1 MEKLIFLILFI
12 ALTSHG
18 ESWPQFRGPTGQGHI
33 EAADLPLNWSGNK
46 GVTWEQK
53 IAGKAWSSPIC
64 VNDQIFL
71 TNAVL
76 NQGNLIL
83 ELISVDFITGEI
95 NWKKKL
101 FNYSKQPR
109 IHKKNSYASP
119 TPFYENGFV
128 FVHFG
133 NLGTACVS
141 FNGELIWNKK
151 LNYLPVHG
159 SGASP
164 VIAEDLLLLSTDG
177 SVDPCLVALNKKTG
191 DIIWKAIR
199 DSKAKKNFSF
209 CTPLVIKVRGET
221 QIISPASDYVFA
233 YDLNGNQLWKF
244 NYPNGYSVVPRP
256 VFDQGIIY
264 VSSGYDSPVLYAI
277 RCGGRGDI
285 TQKNL
290 VWKTRKAAPRNS
302 SVVVVE
308 GLLFMAADNGVVSCL
323 DAKTGELYWIERVA
337 GSCSPS
343 LIHANGQ
350 IFLCDETGKT
360 FIFEAKKRY
369 RLLAQNDLGERMLA
383 SPIIYKNS
391 LLLRTENTLW
401 RIDS

>member
-1 MEKLIFLILFI
+1 MVKLILLILFI
-12 ALTSHG
+12 APISYG
-18 ESWPQFRGPTGQGHI
+18 ISWPQFRGPTGQGHI
-33 EAADLPLNWSGNK
+33 DAAELPLNWSGTK
-46 GVTWEQK
+46 GVTWERK

-76 NQGNLIL
+76 YQGNLTL

-109 IHKKNSYASP
+109 IHRKNSYASP

-141 FNGELIWNKK
+141 FNGELVWKKK
-151 LNYLPVHG
+151 LDYLPVHG

-164 VIAEDLLLLSTDG
+164 VIIQDLLLLSMDG
-177 SVDPCLVALNKKTG
+177 AENPCLVALNKKNG
-191 DIIWKAIR
+191 EIKWKAMR
-199 DSKAKKNFSF
+199 DSNAKKNFSF
-209 CTPLVIKVRGET
+209 CTPLVIEVNGAT

-233 YDLNGNQLWKF
+233 YDLNGTQLWKF

-256 VFDQGIIY
+256 VFEQGIIY
-264 VSSGYDSPVLYAI
+264 ISSGYNSPVLYAI
-277 RCGGRGDI
+277 SSGGRGDI

-290 VWKTRKAAPRNS
+290 VWKTRKAVPHNS
-302 SVVVVE
+302 SAVVVD

-323 DAKTGELYWIERVA
+323 NAKTGQLYWIERVA

-350 IFLCDETGKT
+350 IFLCDEEGKT
-360 FIFEAKKRY
+360 FIFEAKKSY
-369 RLLAQNDLGERMLA
+369 RLLAQNNLEERMLA
-383 SPIIYKNS
+383 SPIIFKNS

>member
-1 MEKLIFLILFI
+1 MVKLILLILFI
-12 ALTSHG
+12 APISYG
-18 ESWPQFRGPTGQGHI
+18 ISWPQFRGPTGQGHI
-33 EAADLPLNWSGNK
+33 DAAELPLNWSGTK
-46 GVTWEQK
+46 GVTWERK

-76 NQGNLIL
+76 YQGNLTL

-109 IHKKNSYASP
+109 IHRKNSYASP

-141 FNGELIWNKK
+141 FNGELVWKKK
-151 LNYLPVHG
+151 LDYLPVHG

-164 VIAEDLLLLSTDG
+164 VIIQDLLLLSMDG
-177 SVDPCLVALNKKTG
+177 AENPCLVALNKKNG
-191 DIIWKAIR
+191 EIKWKAMR
-199 DSKAKKNFSF
+199 DSNAKKNFSF
-209 CTPLVIKVRGET
+209 CTPLVIEVNGAT

-233 YDLNGNQLWKF
+233 YDLNGTQLWKF

-256 VFDQGIIY
+256 VFEQGIIY
-264 VSSGYDSPVLYAI
+264 ISSGYNSPVLYAI
-277 RCGGRGDI
+277 SSGGRGDI
-285 TQKNL
+285 SQKNL
-290 VWKTRKAAPRNS
+290 VWKTRKAVPHNS
-302 SVVVVE
+302 SAVVVD

-323 DAKTGELYWIERVA
+323 NAKTGQLYWIERVA

-350 IFLCDETGKT
+350 IFLCDEEGKT
-360 FIFEAKKRY
+360 FIFEAKKSY
-369 RLLAQNDLGERMLA
+369 RLLAQNNLEERMLA
-383 SPIIYKNS
+383 SPIIFKNS